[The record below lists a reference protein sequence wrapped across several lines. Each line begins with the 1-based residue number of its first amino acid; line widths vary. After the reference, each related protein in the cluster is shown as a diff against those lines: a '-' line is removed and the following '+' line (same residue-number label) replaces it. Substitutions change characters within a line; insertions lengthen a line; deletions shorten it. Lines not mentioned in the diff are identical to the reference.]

1 MTTQPWTDRTTGTQV
16 PPGAESYE
24 HDFVPVIGEP
34 VARRLLQTARPA
46 PGERVLD
53 VACGTGVVARLA
65 ADAVGATVTG
75 ADPNPEMLAVA
86 RGTAPDL
93 HWHEAPAEDLGLPD
107 ASFDLVTCS
116 MGLQFFADRVQGL
129 REIHR
134 VLVPGGR
141 AVVCTPGPT
150 PPLMDAIDRALTHH
164 AGPGA
169 SMFVHAVFS
178 LHDPDEG
185 RELFEA
191 AGFDDIEV
199 ETDALSLR
207 LPPPAEFLRQY
218 VRSTPLAM
226 VLADL
231 DDQTWSALD
240 AEVEERC
247 RPFVDGDDSVMEV
260 GLLLLSGRR
269 DGEAQ
274 EDDR

>member
-1 MTTQPWTDRTTGTQV
+1 MTTHPWTDRTTGTQV
-16 PPGAESYE
+16 SPGAESYE

-65 ADAVGATVTG
+65 ADAVGGTVTG

-86 RGTAPDL
+86 RRTAPHL

-107 ASFDLVTCS
+107 ASFDLVTSS
-116 MGLQFFADRVQGL
+116 MGLQFFTDRVGGL
-129 REIHR
+129 REMQR

-178 LHDPDEG
+178 LHEPDEG
-185 RELFEA
+185 RKLLDE
-191 AGFDDIEV
+191 AGFDDV
-199 ETDALSLR
+199 EGERDTLSLR

-231 DDQTWSALD
+231 DEQTWSALD

-247 RPFVDGDDSVMEV
+247 RPFVDGGASVMEV

-269 DGEAQ
+269 DGETQ